1 MSNGLTP
8 ALEFRLHHW
17 WFLRSDGARM
27 PPLPCVSSYSSPVVS
42 SDPFQWPLRISS
54 YVWLQLL
61 VRGGR
66 CKAAFFTSRSI
77 ALGRAAKCFIFQCKP
92 KSTLLMPGM
101 WSHRFQAPWSLLILL
116 FDRFPHQHNA
126 ITARDF
132 RWPFYHPAIIC
143 WARLWR
149 SLLISESSW
158 ALTWRSSSSHCGVNL
173 CGYFVVVLI
182 LTQLGYCLNHSF
194 SSDWCN
200 RFNNCWEFH
209 SLTNLGVVFFVL
221 QMIYCTLGPFCC

>member
-1 MSNGLTP
+1 MYLNKKL
-8 ALEFRLHHW
+8 RLNSSVHW
-17 WFLRSDGARM
+17 PWVFD
-27 PPLPCVSSYSSPVVS
+27 V
-42 SDPFQWPLRISS
+42 I
-54 YVWLQLL
+54 
-61 VRGGR
+61 
-66 CKAAFFTSRSI
+66 
-77 ALGRAAKCFIFQCKP
+77 GRAAKCFILRCKP

-101 WSHRFQAPWSLLILL
+101 WSHRFQAPWSLLILP

-149 SLLISESSW
+149 SLLISESSR

-200 RFNNCWEFH
+200 RFPQLLSISEQM
-209 SLTNLGVVFFVL
+209 LG
-221 QMIYCTLGPFCC
+221 